1 MAEPK
6 FDSKEIEAGKGMAI
20 LSYIIALIPY
30 FAEKNN
36 KFARYHAVQGM
47 NILIV
52 AAGYGIIVTILTS
65 ILSGIALSTYNLGML
80 GFVGVLSLILSL
92 GYALIGILDLI
103 GLIYAATGKAQE
115 VPILGKIKIIK
126 K

>member
-6 FDSKEIEAGKGMAI
+6 FDNKEIEAGKGMAI
-20 LSYIIALIPY
+20 LSYIIAIIPY

-36 KFARYHAVQGM
+36 KFARFHAVQGL

-52 AAGYGIIVTILTS
+52 AVGYAIIVTILTS
-65 ILSGIALSTYNLGML
+65 ILTGIAISTFNPGLL
-80 GFVGVLSLILSL
+80 GFVGILSLILAL
-92 GYALIGILDLI
+92 GYALIGILDLV

-115 VPILGKIKIIK
+115 VPILGKIKIVK